1 MKWSENSGNYNHI
14 PYKSLKNNY
23 YHKKGIDELLQINIE
38 HNLDQ
43 DCCISNGIS
52 K

>member
-23 YHKKGIDELLQINIE
+23 YHKKGIDELLQIKILILTFAN
-38 HNLDQ
+38 
-43 DCCISNGIS
+43 
-52 K
+52 